1 MFCKPGKN
9 TICGTIS
16 PLWIL
21 WIVHECEGWQ
31 ILLEFFFRNK
41 SYSKFNIF
49 SLQNIQSVMVSAQ
62 CFALSI
68 CVEIFG
74 FFTVDAKE
82 PFACYVKRNVCF
94 TTENCE
100 HTTIMRECRDQ
111 KSVKPHKT
119 LNYKLQT
126 IHTMHHSHLHLSCQ
140 NPVQRMSIVI

>member
-1 MFCKPGKN
+1 MRGLTDF
-9 TICGTIS
+9 IRI
-16 PLWIL
+16 
-21 WIVHECEGWQ
+21 
-31 ILLEFFFRNK
+31 FFTNK

-49 SLQNIQSVMVSAQ
+49 SLQNIQSVMVSDQ
-62 CFALSI
+62 YFALSI

-100 HTTIMRECRDQ
+100 RTTIMRECRDQ

-119 LNYKLQT
+119 PKLQT
-126 IHTMHHSHLHLSCQ
+126 A
-140 NPVQRMSIVI
+140 NYPYYAP

>member
-1 MFCKPGKN
+1 MLWKKVASVHIYMFCKSGKN

-31 ILLEFFFRNK
+31 ILFEFFFTNK
-41 SYSKFNIF
+41 RYSKFNIF
-49 SLQNIQSVMVSAQ
+49 PLQNIQSVMVSDFLKY
-62 CFALSI
+62 FALSI

-82 PFACYVKRNVCF
+82 PFACYVKRNFCF

-100 HTTIMRECRDQ
+100 LTTIMRECRDQ

-119 LNYKLQT
+119 PKLQT
-126 IHTMHHSHLHLSCQ
+126 A
-140 NPVQRMSIVI
+140 NYPYYAP